1 MNDYNACADTERAY
15 IELMNNDELRARVLT
30 TDNIDKIRVLHV
42 TDDKLNERAFVDY
55 VTFNVD
61 MGYSNFVVSY
71 CPTEQFKEHRVFII
85 GDGTDEFNLPRDSR
99 LAWHLDVIVRK
110 IEEHL
115 D

>member
-1 MNDYNACADTERAY
+1 MDDYNAYADTERVY
-15 IELMNNDELRARVLT
+15 IELMNNTELRARVLT

-55 VTFNVD
+55 VTFNID
-61 MGYSNFVVSY
+61 MGYSYFVVSY

-85 GDGTDEFNLPRDSR
+85 GDDCDEYDLPRDSH
-99 LAWHLDVIVRK
+99 LAWHLNTIVRK